1 MDSINGI
8 VRREIGD
15 SKVAFRFSNLTRYL
29 YLQKVREDG
38 NQDTELTQFEI
49 SAYLLAAA
57 IQAYTDQLT
66 TKFEVFNLMDKMA
79 EEDVISVLEEG
90 GKYMDFVGKLA
101 LQIRAMYENSEEQQ
115 RILTQGLEMLRQ
127 EVRDRK
133 ETEATIAEL
142 EEKTRP
148 E

>member
-38 NQDTELTQFEI
+38 NQEVELTPFEV

-57 IQAYTDQLT
+57 IQAYTDQST
-66 TKFEVFNLMDKMA
+66 TKYDIFDLMDKMT
-79 EEDVISVLEEG
+79 EEDVVSVLEEG

-101 LQIRAMYENSEEQQ
+101 LQIRVTLENSEEQH
-115 RILTQGLEMLRQ
+115 RILRLGLEMIRQ
-127 EVRDRK
+127 EVQDRK
-133 ETEATIAEL
+133 ETEATLTDL
-142 EEKTRP
+142 EEKTKP